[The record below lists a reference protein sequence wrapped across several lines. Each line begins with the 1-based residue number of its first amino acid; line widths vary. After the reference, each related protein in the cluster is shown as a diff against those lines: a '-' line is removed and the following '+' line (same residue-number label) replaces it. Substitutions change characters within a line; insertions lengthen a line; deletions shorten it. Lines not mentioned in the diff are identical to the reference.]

1 MCKKEYKFS
10 RGSNVRDVPYSR
22 LVDASPIS
30 QLPQKLDSDSILNT
44 ERSKSILN
52 VPEIEAAPKSSVSD
66 SKLAVDYFSVQESE
80 NLQQASSP
88 QSWKIITTEPSPI
101 STQFKGTESVNVS
114 DSHHSLSAKS
124 DSDERLK
131 QEVSYIEF
139 LYLFLIFLLYSFRIN
154 LKNNIRGVIV

>member
-1 MCKKEYKFS
+1 M
-10 RGSNVRDVPYSR
+10 
-22 LVDASPIS
+22 DASPIS

-80 NLQQASSP
+80 SFQHTSSP
-88 QSWKIITTEPSPI
+88 QSLKIITTEPSPI
-101 STQFKGTESVNVS
+101 TTQFKGTEYVNVS

-131 QEVSYIEF
+131 QEVKE
-139 LYLFLIFLLYSFRIN
+139 LLI
-154 LKNNIRGVIV
+154 